1 MPITPRWCASLGV
14 NGHIR
19 QTYSG
24 DGDGSMSVNKKELI
38 EMIALLESAAG
49 LAPMPKRDHALCQ
62 QAAEAL
68 RKFIEDLK
76 LDAEKDK

>member
-1 MPITPRWCASLGV
+1 
-14 NGHIR
+14 
-19 QTYSG
+19 
-24 DGDGSMSVNKKELI
+24 MSVNKKELI